1 MASMLSRALPKQ
13 WRIVRSIYI
22 HTTNDFRLC
31 DSEDA
36 HTCATLR
43 ARGILI
49 SHALPQALLASR
61 RAIVQ
66 AFDEV
71 GLAPNGHG

>member
-1 MASMLSRALPKQ
+1 MTSMLRRALPKQ
-13 WRIVRSIYI
+13 WRVVRSIYI

-36 HTCATLR
+36 TCATLP

-66 AFDEV
+66 AFDKV
-71 GLAPNGHG
+71 GLAPNEHG